1 MSQKNFSLQTIK
13 IQATCASEYQ
23 SAIVDIENTLCST
36 KYPIIYLVVL
46 AQENV
51 GVEFTG
57 FLNKISKLAGFLP
70 EIVVGVLPESD
81 TLLSKLD
88 DTKAA
93 SIINYR
99 KIAFGNFSDTG
110 RTNIITVS
118 DWNDKIDPKVK
129 CVTTNKINRLCRKVL
144 KFEPDRNSLLR
155 VNTTAVAGKISSMS
169 SKAAEMLAKE

>member
-1 MSQKNFSLQTIK
+1 M
-13 IQATCASEYQ
+13 
-23 SAIVDIENTLCST
+23 NTL
-36 KYPIIYLVVL
+36 
-46 AQENV
+46 
-51 GVEFTG
+51 
-57 FLNKISKLAGFLP
+57 
-70 EIVVGVLPESD
+70 
-81 TLLSKLD
+81 
-88 DTKAA
+88 TKAA

-110 RTNIITVS
+110 GTNIITVS

-169 SKAAEMLAKE
+169 SKAAEMLAEE